1 MTCPNKEVLLNYI
14 VCAFLILN
22 IIATLSAHHN
32 IDTLTAVGKMDIL
45 WSTLSLSLSLSV
57 QLSDLLLF
65 LLHSVRMFSVRLYLL
80 NSYWSI

>member
-1 MTCPNKEVLLNYI
+1 MTCHNKEVLLNYI

-45 WSTLSLSLSLSV
+45 WSTLSLSLSV